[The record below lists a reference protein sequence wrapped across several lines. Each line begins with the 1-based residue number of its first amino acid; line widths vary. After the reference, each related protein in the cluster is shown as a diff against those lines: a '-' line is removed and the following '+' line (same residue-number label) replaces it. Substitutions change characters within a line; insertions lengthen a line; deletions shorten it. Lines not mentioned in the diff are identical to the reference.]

1 MNIVHYDCF
10 RRSRE
15 IIVYVPTSCHHSFI
29 LVSHVEQG
37 NSQWKAGPG
46 QGCPRGPSL
55 SWWQLR
61 KSDAPA
67 GTQAEREANE
77 IQGATSAKQ
86 Y

>member
-1 MNIVHYDCF
+1 MSLRVVTTLSLWSRTWN
-10 RRSRE
+10 RATRSGRLGQARA
-15 IIVYVPTSCHHSFI
+15 VLAAPHS
-29 LVSHVEQG
+29 HG
-37 NSQWKAGPG
+37 
-46 QGCPRGPSL
+46 
-55 SWWQLR
+55 WQLR